1 MVFELE
7 KCITPQVSFTMEPK
21 IKEEPV
27 YVE

>member
-7 KCITPQVSFTMEPK
+7 KCITPQVSFTLEPK
-21 IKEEPV
+21 IKGEPV